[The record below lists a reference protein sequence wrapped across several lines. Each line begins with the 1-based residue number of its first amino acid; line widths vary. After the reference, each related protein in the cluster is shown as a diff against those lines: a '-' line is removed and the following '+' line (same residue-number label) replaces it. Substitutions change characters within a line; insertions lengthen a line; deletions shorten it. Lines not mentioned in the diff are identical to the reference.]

1 MDLMQSD
8 TTIERILNGER
19 DLYAE
24 IIRAHQ
30 DMVFRTC
37 IGFTH
42 NSEDAEDLTQ
52 EVFISVYQQLNRFK
66 GDSKISTWLYRIAV
80 NASLNHVRNT
90 KKRNIFQRIE
100 SIFIKGKHDEHQTY
114 GHASENPEHLLIA
127 SQENA
132 AIKDAIDSL
141 PQNQR
146 VAFTLSKYDE
156 LSQSE
161 IAAIM
166 SLSEGAVE
174 QLLQRAKVSLRKK
187 LAPFYKK

>member
-1 MDLMQSD
+1 MDLIQGN

-19 DLYAE
+19 ELYAE
-24 IIRAHQ
+24 IVRDHQ

-52 EVFISVYQQLNRFK
+52 EVFINAYQQLSRFK

-80 NASLNHVRNT
+80 NASLNHVRNS
-90 KKRNIFQRIE
+90 KKRSIFQRIE
-100 SIFIKGKHDEHQTY
+100 SIFVKEKIDGQ
-114 GHASENPEHLLIA
+114 HALGQSGDSPEHLLI
-127 SQENA
+127 SLQENE
-132 AIKDAIDSL
+132 AIQHAIDSL

-161 IAAIM
+161 VAEIM
-166 SLSEGAVE
+166 SISDGAVE
-174 QLLQRAKVSLRKK
+174 QLLQRAKVNLRKK